1 MGVGTPTTQPHVSPS
16 LTHAPGP
23 GRNPP
28 RDSAHLA
35 TSGFPWNTVEVHSHR
50 SMGVRP
56 TRPSFSIH
64 KSPSRPPPYTLSEAS
79 IALGLDSLLPLGLFP
94 KLYDPVWALSP
105 SLLLAQL
112 PLQPH
117 GGHSTRSRES
127 PTRLPCSLDQ
137 QESQR

>member
-1 MGVGTPTTQPHVSPS
+1 MTVMGVGTPTTQPHVSPS
-16 LTHAPGP
+16 LTRAPGP

-112 PLQPH
+112 PL
-117 GGHSTRSRES
+117 
-127 PTRLPCSLDQ
+127 
-137 QESQR
+137 